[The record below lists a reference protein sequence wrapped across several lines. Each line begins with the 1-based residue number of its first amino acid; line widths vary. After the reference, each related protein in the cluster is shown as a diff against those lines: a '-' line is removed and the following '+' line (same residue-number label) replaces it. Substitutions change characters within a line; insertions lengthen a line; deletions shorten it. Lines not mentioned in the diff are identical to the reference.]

1 MYGRQKR
8 KKIASR
14 SRTSGEEGRFELEFE
29 SRKHKQQSLETQKMS
44 SDEESTPRSDDDAI
58 PEPSSAPERGGM
70 ADAFARIL
78 GQKLPEGL
86 SPDAGPVLAKR
97 KTKQMKGYEEEI
109 AQRKKLKQERA
120 TKKVLKE
127 VGLHTPDFR
136 DIEHERMLRR
146 VATRGVVALFNAI
159 AKHQH
164 ALNSEGSDGLL
175 SSERDVRQLAKDNF
189 IQMLKNRG
197 GSGSKGSD
205 DAHSGPAASVA
216 ETSIAA
222 VPSSSKRSKGNKMAA
237 VDEAESAS
245 SWLQDDFMVG
255 KGSGKSIRD
264 WERHDE
270 RGGSDDDEDDDKE
283 VATSGGGYDDEDES
297 EDDPFE
303 DDGDESSALAEGAK
317 MRMTRKQR
325 VKQNTKQKKKAAKK
339 TKGRK

>member
-1 MYGRQKR
+1 
-8 KKIASR
+8 
-14 SRTSGEEGRFELEFE
+14 
-29 SRKHKQQSLETQKMS
+29 MS
-44 SDEESTPRSDDDAI
+44 SDEESTPRSDDDGV

-78 GQKLPEGL
+78 GQKLPETL

-120 TKKVLKE
+120 TRKALKE

-164 ALNSEGSDGLL
+164 ALKSDGSDGLL

-205 DAHSGPAASVA
+205 DADSGPAASAV
-216 ETSIAA
+216 ETSTAA
-222 VPSSSKRSKGNKMAA
+222 VSSSAKRSKGNKLAV

-255 KGSGKSIRD
+255 KGSGRSIRD

-270 RGGSDDDEDDDKE
+270 RGGSDDDEDDDDE

-297 EDDPFE
+297 GDDPFQ
-303 DDGDESSALAEGAK
+303 DDGDESSAVADGAK
-317 MRMTRKQR
+317 MKTTRKQR
-325 VKQNTKQKKKAAKK
+325 VKQNTKQKKKAAKR